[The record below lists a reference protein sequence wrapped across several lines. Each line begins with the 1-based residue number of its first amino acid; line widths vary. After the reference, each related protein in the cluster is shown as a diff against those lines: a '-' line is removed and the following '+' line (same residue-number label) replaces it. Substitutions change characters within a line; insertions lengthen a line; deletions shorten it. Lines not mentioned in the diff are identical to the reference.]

1 MRACVRVGVGE
12 VGARGVER
20 AALAGGRGV
29 VGVEDGAAAGA
40 VVGEDCERGVC
51 TLIGFAVPEAL
62 PVGGG
67 GVGVDV
73 GRDGISR
80 REVVV
85 GVAWVEVGRVD
96 VFEAVGGRVGVGVV
110 GVVGVGVIVRAVVV
124 GAVVGVVVGG
134 VCGGR
139 SRGARLGL
147 GGVAEDADGG
157 EATLARGEL
166 DIAEQ
171 IAEGGE
177 GEVSRRGEWGGGRGC
192 A

>member
-1 MRACVRVGVGE
+1 M
-12 VGARGVER
+12 
-20 AALAGGRGV
+20 GR
-29 VGVEDGAAAGA
+29 
-40 VVGEDCERGVC
+40 
-51 TLIGFAVPEAL
+51 
-62 PVGGG
+62 
-67 GVGVDV
+67 VGVDV

-85 GVAWVEVGRVD
+85 GVARVEVGRVD
-96 VFEAVGGRVGVGVV
+96 VFEAVGGWVGVGVV

-124 GAVVGVVVGG
+124 GAVVGVGVGG

-171 IAEGGE
+171 IAECGE
-177 GEVSRRGEWGGGRGC
+177 CEVSRRGEWGGGRGC